1 MYMPVPLNM
10 IGPDDISLP
19 AIRHTPEGAWE
30 TVMDYQR
37 LYRPVQ
43 AVGDGAVIHTVMS
56 CDLSGRGFNCQSVG
70 VVGPAGRSFYVSG
83 SAVYLW
89 VNGEVDRWRRRGN
102 PITQEAPPPAVLYRM
117 PLDCSAVGAVKARGA
132 PLDQFSFD
140 ERGDTLRVVVR
151 AEGGGDA
158 MWRAEN
164 TSSDLGFLRVP
175 LARFNPEVPTM
186 AGSAY
191 RGLPRADGDE
201 QAMQNRFVGDH
212 LLYGVGA
219 GWSGARPGGQ
229 RHPVQVFDVARDRTT
244 RIDVTHTVERIEP
257 LGRDALVVG
266 NEAGGLT
273 FSAVALDETPA
284 LAGSHTVRGA
294 SQGETRSHGFFFLPD
309 GDRRGTLGLP
319 ITNGSDERGWR
330 LLPNVSS
337 SVLFLGVDGL
347 RFRQLGSLRSGT
359 APAVND
365 RCVASCADW
374 YGNARPIFWRG
385 RVFALLGYELV
396 EGVLGANVRERRR
409 VDFFRTLV
417 DSAADRS
424 GNVFNNLPD

>member
-1 MYMPVPLNM
+1 MTATGGN
-10 IGPDDISLP
+10 I
-19 AIRHTPEGAWE
+19 T
-30 TVMDYQR
+30 
-37 LYRPVQ
+37 
-43 AVGDGAVIHTVMS
+43 
-56 CDLSGRGFNCQSVG
+56 LSNT
-70 VVGPAGRSFYVSG
+70 
-83 SAVYLW
+83 
-89 VNGEVDRWRRRGN
+89 GN
-102 PITQEAPPPAVLYRM
+102 NF
-117 PLDCSAVGAVKARGA
+117 G
-132 PLDQFSFD
+132 
-140 ERGDTLRVVVR
+140 
-151 AEGGGDA
+151 
-158 MWRAEN
+158 
-164 TSSDLGFLRVP
+164 
-175 LARFNPEVPTM
+175 
-186 AGSAY
+186 
-191 RGLPRADGDE
+191 
-201 QAMQNRFVGDH
+201 
-212 LLYGVGA
+212 
-219 GWSGARPGGQ
+219 
-229 RHPVQVFDVARDRTT
+229 
-244 RIDVTHTVERIEP
+244 TVEANSGIVSI
-257 LGRDALVVG
+257 RDTNALVVG

-337 SVLFLGVDGL
+337 SVIFLGVDGL